1 MGANE
6 KNLSKEFE
14 EAFKNACYRCGH
26 TSHKAQDCK
35 CRIYPNSTI
44 MSLCRTCRNGL
55 HDVCKSYKFKNKGP
69 QDSAV
74 ATVKKLENMIGKF
87 EQFSAHTIQSGPN
100 HDPSLWYPPY
110 PYPPPPAL
118 PQPQQRVG
126 FTDEDD
132 EDEWDRSGPLSS
144 QTFLCNTVT
153 INSPSIDKGRDTML
167 GSKESYKIILQFTLY
182 K

>member
-1 MGANE
+1 MGICNSRCHTSNKFFTIPPWPPGKKYLGANG

-35 CRIYPNSTI
+35 IYPNSTI
-44 MSLCRTCRNGL
+44 MSLCTTCRNGL
-55 HDVCKSYKFKNKGP
+55 HDVCKSYKFKNKEP

-74 ATVKKLENMIGKF
+74 STVKKLENMIGKF
-87 EQFSAHTIQSGPN
+87 EQFAAHTIQSGPN
-100 HDPSLWYPPY
+100 HGPSLWYPSY

-126 FTDEDD
+126 FTGEDD
-132 EDEWDRSGPLSS
+132 EDE
-144 QTFLCNTVT
+144 
-153 INSPSIDKGRDTML
+153 
-167 GSKESYKIILQFTLY
+167 
-182 K
+182 